1 MTVPTAREAPDTVP
15 AEPTAQPDTV
25 PAEPTAHAGGP
36 SEATGWRPSVSGAE
50 PAFLVIVPLA

>member
-1 MTVPTAREAPDTVP
+1 MTIPTARKAPDTVP
-15 AEPTAQPDTV
+15 DEPTAQPEVRADGS
-25 PAEPTAHAGGP
+25 AGGP